1 MAKVELHSN
10 ALWRYRRS
18 FLAGFTKSREKHSR
32 RNTVGETMKKDD
44 SKVPYSEEEKKDP
57 ISGLAKELKKLKKK
71 FKKLRRSVRASK

>member
-1 MAKVELHSN
+1 
-10 ALWRYRRS
+10 
-18 FLAGFTKSREKHSR
+18 
-32 RNTVGETMKKDD
+32 MKKDD